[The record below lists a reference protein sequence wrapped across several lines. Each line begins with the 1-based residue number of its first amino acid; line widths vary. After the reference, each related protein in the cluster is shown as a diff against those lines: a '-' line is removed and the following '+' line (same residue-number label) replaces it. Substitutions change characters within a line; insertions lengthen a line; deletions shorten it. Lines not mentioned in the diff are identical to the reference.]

1 MTKLEKGLHSIHKYN
16 DSTMNQQMKKILQS
30 QTKINNRIQGECA
43 IFFPTVILCNL
54 FFYFLLIYGGL
65 GSYIGLLGLGSSV
78 DGVWGLW

>member
-43 IFFPTVILCNL
+43 IFFPRVILRNL
-54 FFYFLLIYGGL
+54 FFIF
-65 GSYIGLLGLGSSV
+65 
-78 DGVWGLW
+78 